1 MEEIIAQEK
10 MEENRSIYVLKSRQ
24 EPSPENQ
31 WIRGVTTRR
40 GTQTGDPD
48 ENLQAQNPK
57 ISQNPQNAGRNTQDE
72 AQENLNLSKNGKH
85 VTFKDEEDEIVE
97 LTPIAPENSPEEN
110 FSGPENLENQKGLT
124 LSDVPDQAEKISV
137 WGMEWNPEYQKCPKW
152 GEIWKRVINPENG
165 SSKGQESTN
174 WPEDIKFLGEKL
186 FFQEKL
192 CIPLSMQEI
201 LIKEYHVFLCHIG
214 CARLWENLENK
225 YAWADLGK
233 AKKFT
238 MTVLNK
244 CPTCQA
250 CVRAK
255 TMRAPINFTIIPNTI
270 MTSVALDLFHMPT
283 VMFEGEKF
291 DMMAVCIDRHSG
303 WIIAVTCQNRGLTGA
318 KVAKAMLQQWR
329 PFGIPS
335 VITTDQG
342 SHYVAAWWETM
353 CARLG
358 IRHAVS
364 QAYHHQA
371 NGRAE
376 RAGQQ
381 LLEILRKLKAHDK
394 LNWVEALPQTI
405 DRIHDNIGETGESP
419 YRVIFGR

>member
-1 MEEIIAQEK
+1 
-10 MEENRSIYVLKSRQ
+10 
-24 EPSPENQ
+24 
-31 WIRGVTTRR
+31 
-40 GTQTGDPD
+40 
-48 ENLQAQNPK
+48 
-57 ISQNPQNAGRNTQDE
+57 
-72 AQENLNLSKNGKH
+72 
-85 VTFKDEEDEIVE
+85 
-97 LTPIAPENSPEEN
+97 
-110 FSGPENLENQKGLT
+110 
-124 LSDVPDQAEKISV
+124 
-137 WGMEWNPEYQKCPKW
+137 
-152 GEIWKRVINPENG
+152 
-165 SSKGQESTN
+165 
-174 WPEDIKFLGEKL
+174 
-186 FFQEKL
+186 
-192 CIPLSMQEI
+192 
-201 LIKEYHVFLCHIG
+201 
-214 CARLWENLENK
+214 
-225 YAWADLGK
+225 
-233 AKKFT
+233 

-255 TMRAPINFTIIPNTI
+255 TMREPINFTIIPITI

-303 WIIAVTCQNRGLTGA
+303 WIIAVACQNKGLTGA
-318 KVAKAMLQQWR
+318 KVAKAILQQWR

-335 VITTDQG
+335 VITSVQG

-381 LLEILRKLKAHDK
+381 LLDILRKLKAHEK

-405 DRIHDNIGETGESP
+405 DRIHDTIGETGESP
-419 YRVIFGR
+419 YGIIFGRERPYANLPYPTEHQCEDASQFFQRMSEMDRKISNDLNAERKKIKDQINK